1 MSFSHKK
8 KEILKFV
15 TTWMN
20 PEDYTLSEISQT
32 QGTDAAWFHLYAE
45 CNGHTRRS
53 RQENGGGGATR
64 GGAAGRD
71 YSQGTKWQFTN
82 HSPGDSPR
90 GMSPR
95 PLTLRCLHS
104 NALRGWIFL
113 TRTLNNNSVKGVG
126 GADRTALPGRGPQ
139 TGVLTSFPPD
149 PEVRCSP
156 QTPRLAQQ
164 G

>member
-53 RQENGGGGATR
+53 RQENGGRRGDPGGGSR
-64 GGAAGRD
+64 EGL
-71 YSQGTKWQFTN
+71 FT
-82 HSPGDSPR
+82 GYKV
-90 GMSPR
+90 
-95 PLTLRCLHS
+95 
-104 NALRGWIFL
+104 A
-113 TRTLNNNSVKGVG
+113 V
-126 GADRTALPGRGPQ
+126 
-139 TGVLTSFPPD
+139 
-149 PEVRCSP
+149 
-156 QTPRLAQQ
+156 
-164 G
+164 